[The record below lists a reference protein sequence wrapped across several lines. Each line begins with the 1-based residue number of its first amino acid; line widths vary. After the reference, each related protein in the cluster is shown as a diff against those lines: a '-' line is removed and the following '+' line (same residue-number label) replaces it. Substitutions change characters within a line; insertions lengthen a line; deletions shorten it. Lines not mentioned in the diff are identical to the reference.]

1 MIRGC
6 PTYSRKNEPYAATL
20 KNLQIGSH
28 TRVIVQ
34 GFTGRNATSN
44 SQESIDWG
52 TNIVGGVV
60 PNRKPGS
67 SELHLGR
74 PLFTCVRAAMENVK
88 PDATAVYVPAHLS
101 FSAIEEA
108 IEAEVP
114 LIVAVAEHIPVHDML
129 RIQNML
135 RVQSKSRLV
144 GPNSPGIINVAK
156 GNRCRIGFQP
166 LPVYAEGCV
175 GIVAKSG
182 TLSYEAAYST
192 TCAGLG
198 QSLCVGVGGDMLPG
212 TDMDEALEAVV
223 ADENTKAVALIGEI
237 GGDAEVRAAEWIEQY
252 YKKMSGPRRKPIAF
266 LLAGYDAPQ
275 DRVMYASLVLVL
287 LPLSPPVLKSRP
299 AK

>member
-1 MIRGC
+1 MTRGC
-6 PTYSRKNEPYAATL
+6 PTYSRSYTDTL

-44 SQESIDWG
+44 SKESIDWG

-60 PNRKPGS
+60 PKRKSGT

-74 PLFTCVRAAMENVK
+74 PLFTSVRAAMEKVR
-88 PDATAVYVPAHLS
+88 PDATAVYVPAHLAP
-101 FSAIEEA
+101 SAIEEA

-129 RIQNML
+129 RIHKML
-135 RVQSKSRLV
+135 RAQSKSRLV

-166 LPVYAEGCV
+166 LPVYAEGCI

-223 ADENTKAVALIGEI
+223 ADKNTKAVALIGEI
-237 GGDAEVRAAEWIEQY
+237 GGDAEVRAAEWIERY
-252 YKKMSGPRRKPIAF
+252 YKATSGPQRKPIAF
-266 LLAGYDAPQ
+266 LLAGHDAPQ
-275 DRVMYASLVLVL
+275 GRVMYATPPPSILVLH
-287 LPLSPPVLKSRP
+287 PLSYCPQMETC
-299 AK
+299 